1 MTKKG
6 DYLVNMRALFDMLL
20 SRERD
25 VAEVHMLFESMY
37 NCIRSR
43 REIQLAKTPEGVA
56 LARWGLEL
64 SNTEL
69 RELMRTWCLYDNEK
83 KVIRDLV
90 KATP

>member
-37 NCIRSR
+37 NYIRSR
-43 REIQLAKTPEGVA
+43 RELQLAETPEGVA

-69 RELMRTWCLYDNEK
+69 RELMRTWCLYDFER

-90 KATP
+90 EATP